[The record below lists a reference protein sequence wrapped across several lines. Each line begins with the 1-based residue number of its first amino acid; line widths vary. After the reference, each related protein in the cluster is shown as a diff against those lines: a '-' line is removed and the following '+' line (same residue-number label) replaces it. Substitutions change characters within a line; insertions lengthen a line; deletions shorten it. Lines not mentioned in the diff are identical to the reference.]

1 MAAPAVRNSMDP
13 VILSYHDSLIRRSDL
28 SLLNPPNWLND
39 HIIAFAF
46 EYFAT
51 EQYKELLGSACFISP
66 EVTQFIKCMASQQ
79 ELAIFLEPLAL
90 AEKSLVFLAVNDN
103 SVQAAG
109 GSHWSLLF
117 YNRDG
122 NCFSHYDSCS
132 NMNASH
138 ARQIAKKLQHF
149 LGTKSEVPFVEEPAP
164 VQKNS
169 YDCGMYV
176 MCNTE
181 ALCEQYLRR
190 DRRPPMMVVTP
201 TYITQKRA
209 NWKKLIEQL
218 SKK

>member
-1 MAAPAVRNSMDP
+1 MDP
-13 VILSYHDSLIRRSDL
+13 VILSYHDSLVRRSDL

-46 EYFAT
+46 EYFAN
-51 EQYKELLGSACFISP
+51 EQYKELLDSSCFISP
-66 EVTQFIKCMASQQ
+66 EVTQFIKCMASQE
-79 ELAIFLEPLAL
+79 ELAIFLEPLEL
-90 AEKSLVFLAVNDN
+90 PQKSLVFLAVNDN

-117 YNRDG
+117 YNRDM

-138 ARQIAKKLQHF
+138 ARQIARKLQHF
-149 LGTKSEVPFVEEPAP
+149 LGTKSEVPFVEESAP

-176 MCNTE
+176 VCNTE

-190 DRRPPMMVVTP
+190 DHRPPVLVVTP
-201 TYITQKRA
+201 AYITQKRVS
-209 NWKKLIEQL
+209 WKRLIEHL
-218 SKK
+218 SRK

>member
-1 MAAPAVRNSMDP
+1 MRCTHCWSSMDP

-46 EYFAT
+46 EYFAA
-51 EQYKELLGSACFISP
+51 EQYKELSDRACFISP
-66 EVTQFIKCMASQQ
+66 EVTQLIKCMASQD

-90 AEKSLVFLAVNDN
+90 AQKSLVFLAVNDN

-109 GSHWSLLF
+109 GSHWSLLC
-117 YNRDG
+117 YNRDR

-132 NMNASH
+132 NMNESH
-138 ARQIAKKLQHF
+138 ARKIAKKLQHF
-149 LGTKSEVPFVEEPAP
+149 LGTKSEVPFIEDLSP

-176 MCNTE
+176 MCTTE
-181 ALCEQYLRR
+181 ALCEQYLRK
-190 DRRPPMMVVTP
+190 DHRPPIVVVTP
-201 TYITQKRA
+201 VYITQKRVS
-209 NWKKLIEQL
+209 WKKLIEQL

>member
-1 MAAPAVRNSMDP
+1 MDP
-13 VILSYHDSLIRRSDL
+13 VLLSYHDSLIRRSDL

-39 HIIAFAF
+39 NIIGFAF

-51 EQYKELLGSACFISP
+51 EQYKELSDEACFISP
-66 EVTQFIKCMASQQ
+66 EVTQFIKCTASQE

-90 AEKSLVFLAVNDN
+90 AQKNLVFLAVNDN

-117 YNRDG
+117 YSRDK

-138 ARQIAKKLQHF
+138 ARQITAKLQRF
-149 LGTKSEVPFVEEPAP
+149 LGTKSEVPFVEESAP

-181 ALCEQYLRR
+181 ALCEQYLRG
-190 DRRPPMMVVTP
+190 DQRPLLLVVTP
-201 TYITQKRA
+201 AYITQKRA
-209 NWKKLIEQL
+209 SWKKLIEQL

>member
-1 MAAPAVRNSMDP
+1 MNS
-13 VILSYHDSLIRRSDL
+13 VILSYHDSLIRHSDL
-28 SLLNPPNWLND
+28 LLLNPPNWLND
-39 HIIAFAF
+39 HIIGFAF

-51 EQYKELLGSACFISP
+51 EQYKELEGNVCFISP
-66 EVTQFIKCMASQQ
+66 EVTQFIKCTASQE

-90 AEKSLVFLAVNDN
+90 DQKSLVFLAVNDN

-117 YNRDG
+117 YSRER

-132 NMNASH
+132 SMNESH
-138 ARQIAKKLQHF
+138 ARQIARKLQYF
-149 LGTKSEVPFVEEPAP
+149 LGTQSKVPFFEELAP

-176 MCNTE
+176 ICNTE

-190 DRRPPMMVVTP
+190 DQRSLQMIVTP
-201 TYITQKRA
+201 PYITQKRT
-209 NWKKLIEQL
+209 NWKKLIEQMA
-218 SKK
+218 KK